1 MGPWLKLCILFHK
14 YHDEFLKFIKGHMA
28 NLSDLFFKQKGWQKF
43 IQNCHGHVEK
53 LVFVPK
59 RMAAFGKNNNGHMQ
73 KKLL

>member
-1 MGPWLKLCILFHK
+1 MSCFGKLLNGQMK
-14 YHDEFLKFIKGHMA
+14 
-28 NLSDLFFKQKGWQKF
+28 NLGDLFFKQKGWQKF